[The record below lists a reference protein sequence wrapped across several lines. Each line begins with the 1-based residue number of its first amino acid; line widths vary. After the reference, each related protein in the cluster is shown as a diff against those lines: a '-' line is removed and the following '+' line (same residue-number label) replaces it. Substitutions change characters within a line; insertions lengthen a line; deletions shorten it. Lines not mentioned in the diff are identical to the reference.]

1 MRRFLPF
8 VLVACGGSSGPS
20 TSSGPALV
28 VQAAGGAS
36 LSIPVGGTVQLQ
48 ALQRSGADAYGNG
61 GTLMQV
67 SASWSSATP
76 AVATVDGNGLVR
88 GVAAGSTAITASATG
103 MTGSATVTVGT
114 GAAATTIE
122 WTLNAQSMPVTTTV
136 SAGTPVRWHAS
147 DTTHSIVADNAPPPD
162 SVTITGGTTSAPQT
176 ITAKGTYPYHCGIHP
191 GMHGTL
197 IVQ

>member
-8 VLVACGGSSGPS
+8 VLVACGGSYGSS

-28 VQAAGGAS
+28 VQAVGGAS

-48 ALQRSGADAYGNG
+48 ALQRSGADAYGGG
-61 GTLMQV
+61 GTLTQV
-67 SASWSSATP
+67 SASWSSANP
-76 AVATVDGNGLVR
+76 AAATVDGNGLVR
-88 GVAAGSTAITASATG
+88 GVAAGSSAIAASAAG
-103 MTGSATVTVGT
+103 MTGSATVTVGSAT
-114 GAAATTIE
+114 AAFTID
-122 WTLNAQSMPVTTTV
+122 WNLSAQSTPVTTTV
-136 SAGTPVRWHAS
+136 AAGTSVQWRAS
-147 DTTHSIVADNAPPPD
+147 DTTHSVVADSAPPPN

-176 ITAKGTYPYHCGIHP
+176 ITAKGSYPYHCGIHP